1 MIIAVYLLNILF
13 NLSFTG
19 SNLIHGIHISFGKAE
34 ITSTHVSGK
43 INFYKDDF
51 MKALKKLNYGN
62 LDGLNKKEYDKLK
75 YRYLNRFFTI
85 QVNENNYLKLIITD
99 NQEDDSSIWFS
110 FRFTS
115 EKHIYSITIVCTA
128 LFELYNDQMNMFVF
142 SIENRERSKIFK
154 KSNSKIKIIL

>member
-1 MIIAVYLLNILF
+1 MIIAVYLLNILL

-19 SNLIHGIHISFGKAE
+19 SNLIHSIHISFGKVE
-34 ITSTHVSGK
+34 ISSTHVSGK

-51 MKALKKLNYGN
+51 MKALKKLNGGN
-62 LDGLNKKEYDKLK
+62 LNGLDNEEYDKLK
-75 YRYLNRFFTI
+75 YRYISQFFTVR
-85 QVNENNYLKLIITD
+85 VNENDYLKLIITD

-115 EKHIYSITIVCTA
+115 EKHIDAITIVCTA
-128 LFELYNDQMNMFVF
+128 LFEIYNDQMNMFVF
-142 SIENRERSKIFK
+142 SIENREQSKIFK

>member
-1 MIIAVYLLNILF
+1 MIIAVYILNVLL

-34 ITSTHVSGK
+34 ISSTHISGK

-51 MKALKKLNYGN
+51 MKALKKLNDGN
-62 LDGLNKKEYDKLK
+62 LNGLNNKEYDKLK
-75 YRYLNRFFTI
+75 YRYLSRFFTV
-85 QVNENNYLKLIITD
+85 QVNENDFLKLIITD
-99 NQEDDSSIWFS
+99 NQEDESSIWFS

-115 EKHIYSITIVCTA
+115 EKHIDAITIVCTA
-128 LFELYNDQMNMFVF
+128 LFELYTDQMNMFVF
-142 SIENRERSKIFK
+142 SIENREQSKIFK

>member
-1 MIIAVYLLNILF
+1 MIIAVYILNVLL

-34 ITSTHVSGK
+34 IFSTHISGK

-51 MKALKKLNYGN
+51 MKALKKLNDGN
-62 LDGLNKKEYDKLK
+62 LNGLNNKEYDKLK
-75 YRYLNRFFTI
+75 YRYLSRYFTV
-85 QVNENNYLKLIITD
+85 QVNENDFLKLIITD
-99 NQEDDSSIWFS
+99 NQEDESSIWFS

-115 EKHIYSITIVCTA
+115 EKHIDAITIVCTA
-128 LFELYNDQMNMFVF
+128 LFELYTDQMNMFVF
-142 SIENRERSKIFK
+142 SIENREQSKIFK